1 MPVFRLSLLS
11 LLAALSGSALAQ
23 VDTTADCGSTDASA
37 LNTDTSDLPAYY
49 QHWHWVPNSHLSEAS
64 KCGLTP
70 GCQGRFIE
78 PLRDW
83 EGANQAPVRAP
94 LNVSADTIE
103 SVGSKAT
110 MTGDVQLRKGDL
122 SLDAGYAQYNRSN
135 STVMLRDNVVLRQ
148 PGVLLRGQYAQIDTN
163 KGFGELEQAEIL
175 SFDTGARGTAGRISR
190 PGYTRFE
197 LETASYTQCTP
208 DNETW
213 SLHADSIELDYESGR
228 GVARGTSIRVY
239 DFPVFYSPYLNFPV
253 DDRRATGFL
262 FPSFRF
268 PWR

>member
-175 SFDTGARGTAGRISR
+175 SFDTGARGTAGFHA
-190 PGYTRFE
+190 TR
-197 LETASYTQCTP
+197 
-208 DNETW
+208 DVD
-213 SLHADSIELDYESGR
+213 H
-228 GVARGTSIRVY
+228 V
-239 DFPVFYSPYLNFPV
+239 SP
-253 DDRRATGFL
+253 
-262 FPSFRF
+262 
-268 PWR
+268 